1 MSKKEMN
8 TSGKLFVFMI
18 GFFGIL
24 LIGMAI
30 CYFTVGIKT
39 ADSKL
44 GWFSDAVEQAIS
56 GMNFLAPAMFVVAI
70 VAGVLGFLCSVH
82 TLGEALGIII
92 VGVFFFV
99 FHCFGAIETGGFIA
113 IIMSL
118 PHGAG
123 GVMYIVRA
131 YKLNKEFEK

>member
-8 TSGKLFVFMI
+8 ISDKLFVFMI

-44 GWFSDAVEQAIS
+44 GWFSDAVEQAIAY
-56 GMNFLAPAMFVVAI
+56 MDFLAPAMLVVSI
-70 VAGVLGFLCSVH
+70 IIGVLGFLCSVL
-82 TLGEALGIII
+82 TLGEAIGYILQGAVFFLFHCLGLIEAGGIVAIMEALAHGGLGIMHI
-92 VGVFFFV
+92 VNAFK
-99 FHCFGAIETGGFIA
+99 
-113 IIMSL
+113 
-118 PHGAG
+118 
-123 GVMYIVRA
+123 R
-131 YKLNKEFEK
+131 NKEFEK